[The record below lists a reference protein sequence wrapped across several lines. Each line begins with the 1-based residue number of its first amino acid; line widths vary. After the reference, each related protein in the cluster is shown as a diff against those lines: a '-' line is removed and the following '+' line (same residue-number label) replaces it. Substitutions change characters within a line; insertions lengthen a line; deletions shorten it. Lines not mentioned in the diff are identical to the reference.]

1 MFEEPQMMP
10 QRKGRTVMLPPM
22 TKSAAGAAP
31 LPPGPKGRKLH
42 NIRQRLSRHS
52 EFMDELHA
60 EYGDIVFFEIPARK
74 CAAVFSA
81 ELIHE
86 VLVEQELYFQP
97 YYPKTSY
104 NLIPS
109 PCLATSRFETHTEL
123 EKVMG
128 AAFTPE
134 RMPAY
139 GEAIIANALTFRERL
154 GSESNVDFKDEAERY
169 TWGALLDAVI
179 GVDFQVEP
187 ELGKSVLDAMKRDM
201 LLSLLPFGLALKRL
215 PLPHN
220 VRTARQIKALD
231 EQTYRSIERAR
242 DPDHDGDNV
251 ISHFVRAHEEGVVDW
266 SFPDDSEIRDEAYTL
281 MFGAVDA
288 PTGTLTHGIHFL
300 ARSPHVRGRL
310 EREVDE
316 VLDHRA
322 VTLADLNRLPYAQA
336 VFKETLR
343 LEPPAYV
350 LIPRETL
357 EDRVVGG
364 YLVPKGTLMNVCM
377 RVMQRREDYWDD
389 PDDFRPER
397 WLEDAEQGG
406 SRCPAHSYLPFSTK
420 PRICQGKD
428 FAEILFV
435 AGLASLVQTMRLE
448 PASDEPPTKT
458 NIGVGLMGT
467 FPVHVLKRPRTGP
480 STNTNRQPE
489 RRTGP

>member
-1 MFEEPQMMP
+1 MIPQM
-10 QRKGRTVMLPPM
+10 RE
-22 TKSAAGAAP
+22 SAAGAGR

-86 VLVEQELYFQP
+86 VLVEQEQYFQP

-123 EKVMG
+123 EKVMS

-139 GEAIIANALTFRERL
+139 GKAIIDNALTFRKRL
-154 GSESNVDFKDEAERY
+154 ASNGSVDFKYEAERY
-169 TWGALLDAVI
+169 TWGSLLDAVI
-179 GVDFQVEP
+179 GVDFKVEP
-187 ELGKSVLDAMKRDM
+187 ELGKSVLDAMKSDM

-231 EQTYRSIERAR
+231 EQTYSSIERAR
-242 DPDHDGDNV
+242 DPNHNGDNV
-251 ISHFVRAHEEGVVDW
+251 ISHFVRAADEDVVDW

-300 ARSPHVRGRL
+300 ARNTAARERL
-310 EREVDE
+310 EQEVDE
-316 VLDHRA
+316 VLDGRSI
-322 VTLADLNRLPYAQA
+322 TLADLDRLPFTHA

-377 RVMQRREDYWDD
+377 RVMQRRQDYFDD
-389 PDDFRPER
+389 ADEFRPAR

-420 PRICQGKD
+420 PRICQGED
-428 FAEILFV
+428 FARILFV
-435 AGLASLVQTMRLE
+435 SGLASLVQELRVE
-448 PASDEPPTKT
+448 PESDDPPTKT
-458 NIGVGLMGT
+458 NIGVGIMGT
-467 FPVHVLKRPRTGP
+467 YPVDVHKRGR
-480 STNTNRQPE
+480 
-489 RRTGP
+489 

>member
-1 MFEEPQMMP
+1 MP
-10 QRKGRTVMLPPM
+10 QSTP
-22 TKSAAGAAP
+22 P

-42 NIRQRLSRHS
+42 NVRQRLSRHS

-60 EYGDIVFFEIPARK
+60 EYGDIAFFEIPARK

-86 VLVEQELYFQP
+86 VLVEQEPYFQP
-97 YYPKTSY
+97 YYPTTSY

-109 PCLATSRFETHTEL
+109 PCLATSRFGTHTEL
-123 EKVMG
+123 EKVMS

-134 RMPAY
+134 RMPVY
-139 GEAIIANALTFRERL
+139 GEAIIDNALTFRERL
-154 GSESNVDFKDEAERY
+154 GSESSIDFKDEAERY
-169 TWGALLDAVI
+169 TWGSLLDAVI
-179 GVDFQVEP
+179 GVDFKVEP
-187 ELGKSVLDAMKRDM
+187 ELGKSVLDAMKSDM
-201 LLSLLPFGLALKRL
+201 LLSLLPFGLWLKRL

-242 DPDHDGDNV
+242 DPDHNGHSV
-251 ISHFVRAHEEGVVDW
+251 ISHFVRANEEGVVDW

-300 ARSPHVRGRL
+300 ARNPEARERL
-310 EREVDE
+310 EREVDS
-316 VLDHRA
+316 VLDGRA
-322 VTLADLNRLPYAQA
+322 VTLADLDRLPCTHA

-357 EDRVVGG
+357 EDRVIGG

-377 RVMQRREDYWDD
+377 RAMQRRQDYWNDAD
-389 PDDFRPER
+389 EFRPER
-397 WLEDAEQGG
+397 WLGNAENGG
-406 SRCPAHSYLPFSTK
+406 SKCPAHSYLPFSTK
-420 PRICQGKD
+420 PRICQGQD

-435 AGLASLVQTMRLE
+435 AGMAGLVQKMRLE
-448 PASDEPPTKT
+448 PESDQPPTKT
-458 NIGVGLMGT
+458 NIGVGIMGAY
-467 FPVHVLKRPRTGP
+467 PVTVSERVRP
-480 STNTNRQPE
+480 
-489 RRTGP
+489 

>member
-1 MFEEPQMMP
+1 MNAPD
-10 QRKGRTVMLPPM
+10 
-22 TKSAAGAAP
+22 AARPP

-42 NIRQRLSRHS
+42 NLRQRLSRHS
-52 EFMDELHA
+52 DFMDELHA
-60 EYGDIVFFEIPARK
+60 EYGDIAFFEIPARK
-74 CAAVFSA
+74 CCAVFSA
-81 ELIHE
+81 ELIHD
-86 VLVEQELYFQP
+86 VLVEQEPWFQP

-109 PCLATSRFETHTEL
+109 PCLATSRFDTHTQL
-123 EKVMG
+123 EQVMST
-128 AAFTPE
+128 AFTPE

-139 GEAIIANALTFRERL
+139 GEAIVSNALAFRERVE
-154 GSESNVDFKDEAERY
+154 SEQKTDFKYEAERY

-179 GVDFQVEP
+179 GVESKVDP
-187 ELGKSVLDAMKRDM
+187 ELGKSVLDAMKQDM
-201 LLSLLPFGLALKRL
+201 LLSLLPFGLFLKRL

-231 EQTYRSIERAR
+231 DQTYRSIKRAR
-242 DPDHDGDNV
+242 DPGHRGDDV
-251 ISHFVRAHEEGVVDW
+251 ISHFVRAHGQGIVDW

-300 ARSPHVRGRL
+300 ARNPASRERL
-310 EREVDE
+310 EREVDD
-316 VLDHRA
+316 VLDGRSI
-322 VTLADLNRLPYAQA
+322 TPGDLDRLPYTQA

-357 EDRVVGG
+357 ADRVVGG

-377 RVMQRREDYWDD
+377 RTMQRRPDYRDD
-389 PDDFRPER
+389 AGEFRPER
-397 WLEDAEQGG
+397 WLEDPGQGG
-406 SRCPAHSYLPFSTK
+406 SRCPAHSYLPFSTE

-435 AGLASLVQTMRLE
+435 AGLASLVQKLRLE
-448 PASDEPPTKT
+448 PESDQPPTKT
-458 NIGVGLMGT
+458 NIGVGIMGT
-467 FPVHVLKRPRTGP
+467 YTVSVHERGPNTGNP
-480 STNTNRQPE
+480 A
-489 RRTGP
+489 

>member
-1 MFEEPQMMP
+1 MRRLSFQASP
-10 QRKGRTVMLPPM
+10 
-22 TKSAAGAAP
+22 
-31 LPPGPKGRKLH
+31 
-42 NIRQRLSRHS
+42 RLSRHS
-52 EFMDELHA
+52 DFMDELHR
-60 EYGDIVFFEIPARK
+60 EYGDIAFFEIPARK

-86 VLVEQELYFQP
+86 VLVEQEPYFQP

-109 PCLATSRFETHTEL
+109 PCLATSRFETHAEL
-123 EKVMG
+123 EKVMS

-139 GEAIIANALTFRERL
+139 GKAIIGNALIFRERL
-154 GSESNVDFKDEAERY
+154 ASNGKIDFKVEAERY

-179 GVDFQVEP
+179 GVDFKVEP
-187 ELGKSVLDAMKRDM
+187 ELGKSVLDAMKSDM

-231 EQTYRSIERAR
+231 AQTYRSIERAR
-242 DPDHDGDNV
+242 DPDHEGDDV
-251 ISHFVRAHEEGVVDW
+251 ISHFVRANDEGVVDW

-288 PTGTLTHGIHFL
+288 PTGTLTHAIHFL
-300 ARSPHVRGRL
+300 DRNPASRERL

-316 VLDHRA
+316 VLDGRPIA
-322 VTLADLNRLPYAQA
+322 LADLDRLRYAHA

-357 EDRVVGG
+357 EDRIVGG

-377 RVMQRREDYWDD
+377 RVMHRRRDYFDD
-389 PDDFRPER
+389 ADDFRPER

-420 PRICQGKD
+420 PRICQGED
-428 FAEILFV
+428 FARILFV
-435 AGLASLVQTMRLE
+435 SGMASLAQELRVE
-448 PASDEPPTKT
+448 PESDEPPTKT
-458 NIGVGLMGT
+458 NIGVGIMGT
-467 FPVHVLKRPRTGP
+467 YPVRVAARVSSSVGRDRWSEATASQTNGKRVP
-480 STNTNRQPE
+480 
-489 RRTGP
+489 